1 MFIYLYGDPFEQNI
15 LFLSSI
21 EMLKYIKQIDLS
33 TIMRET
39 AQGRVFRYI
48 NICHNQVNL
57 IIIPFTFKTK
67 IWYL

>member
-1 MFIYLYGDPFEQNI
+1 MFISLYGDPFEQNI

-48 NICHNQVNL
+48 NICHN
-57 IIIPFTFKTK
+57 
-67 IWYL
+67 

>member
-1 MFIYLYGDPFEQNI
+1 MFISLYGDPFEQNI
-15 LFLSSI
+15 VFLSFI

-48 NICHNQVNL
+48 HICHN
-57 IIIPFTFKTK
+57 
-67 IWYL
+67 